1 MVVPVLAVPGQTDD
15 LILGSNA
22 IKWLIQKMKET
33 DGYWRLVS
41 SPVNS
46 EDVEC
51 HQFPSPLSNVERWK
65 GEDMPDK
72 VGTAKLKEKIVL
84 EPHHEHLAWVQ
95 GTKTK
100 RLWTFFT
107 CIAAEELPTAESLKR
122 NVQCAASSTSHVRT
136 SDERRNLLDE
146 LGLRDLNL
154 DACEVSG
161 EWKDRLLNLTEKYES
176 TFSRGKI
183 EKPFRLPYRR
193 VAPSHCDELRA
204 ALNEMEVQGII
215 RKSQS
220 EYASPLVS
228 VWKKNGDL
236 RICTDFR
243 CLNAKT
249 AKDAHPLPHQADA
262 LAALGERKKYTAFS
276 SPPFGLHEC
285 NRPPRGLTNSP
296 ATFMRRMMM
305 MSIFGDEN
313 FTSLLCYL
321 DDLMTD
327 PEKVKVISDIQT
339 TDLMEA
345 DGVTPSQK
353 KIRSFPGMTLY
364 QQRFV
369 IDCSAK
375 AKPLF
380 KLPSDRSEK
389 RTRSKC
395 SRAEKPLGAVKLSP
409 VDWTSERRTAFES
422 LKRDLLHS
430 VTLAHP
436 DFGRDFILSVDA
448 SFDGIGA
455 VLSQVP
461 PGEKVARPVAF
472 AGKTLSKSQLNC
484 PARRLE
490 FLALKLDACE
500 QRRVA
505 KLAAFDFD
513 LKYVPGTKNIVADA
527 LSREPFVKSRVSR
540 RLLREPCVS
549 LLDEVN
555 GVVTGTVQDAFRV
568 TNNRRNVEATGNGTE
583 NELEDD
589 ANDSCPGSVD
599 AAEVSAVLGAHCDGG
614 VSPLPVTSPTSLQL
628 PDEDASVA
636 IPFSRLSNLQEL
648 DNVVGRVLHYVG
660 RRKRPSKSEKVKEPS
675 SVTAL
680 LKQWKKLK
688 VRNHVPCGV
697 KRGID

>member
-1 MVVPVLAVPGQTDD
+1 
-15 LILGSNA
+15 
-22 IKWLIQKMKET
+22 
-33 DGYWRLVS
+33 
-41 SPVNS
+41 
-46 EDVEC
+46 
-51 HQFPSPLSNVERWK
+51 
-65 GEDMPDK
+65 
-72 VGTAKLKEKIVL
+72 
-84 EPHHEHLAWVQ
+84 
-95 GTKTK
+95 
-100 RLWTFFT
+100 
-107 CIAAEELPTAESLKR
+107 
-122 NVQCAASSTSHVRT
+122 
-136 SDERRNLLDE
+136 
-146 LGLRDLNL
+146 
-154 DACEVSG
+154 
-161 EWKDRLLNLTEKYES
+161 
-176 TFSRGKI
+176 
-183 EKPFRLPYRR
+183 
-193 VAPSHCDELRA
+193 
-204 ALNEMEVQGII
+204 
-215 RKSQS
+215 
-220 EYASPLVS
+220 
-228 VWKKNGDL
+228 
-236 RICTDFR
+236 
-243 CLNAKT
+243 
-249 AKDAHPLPHQADA
+249 
-262 LAALGERKKYTAFS
+262 
-276 SPPFGLHEC
+276 
-285 NRPPRGLTNSP
+285 
-296 ATFMRRMMM
+296 
-305 MSIFGDEN
+305 
-313 FTSLLCYL
+313 
-321 DDLMTD
+321 
-327 PEKVKVISDIQT
+327 
-339 TDLMEA
+339 MEA

-380 KLPSDRSEK
+380 KLPSDRSEE
-389 RTRSKC
+389 RTRRKC

-436 DFGRDFILSVDA
+436 DFGHDFILSVDA

-472 AGKTLSKSQLNC
+472 AGKTLSKSRMNY

-513 LKYVPGTKNIVADA
+513 PKYVPGTKNIVAD
-527 LSREPFVKSRVSR
+527 EPFVKSRVGR

-688 VRNHVPCGV
+688 VPAERFFWPGTSEDIELCVKNCQRCVVGKTPEPDARAPLEHVRRTSEPMELVCIDFREVNQPNKLHIAFGMTSSASMDFQREYIQIKEQTLKLTFGRIPRLPIDTMFQHV
-697 KRGID
+697 LCDEKVVSHHEFVTALKRDLSAAGEMARRHSPKEQNRRAVLCDRKVGGSSLQVGDRVLLANRGEKGKRKVSDEWDSVLYEVQSVRPEINVYRIKDVQTELRHQQQQTLISRAAAPYSPNYSFHLKNVGWLLTPPPRFFCPEQLYGDYEPVDRRRVWLQTVGEWSSTL